1 MRYFSPLEKQIVSAL
16 IGLKNPPENVFG
28 MIMQSILFSKGKL
41 ALLIVNQGKNGML
54 LLPNRDLK
62 TITTSMTEMV
72 EFISLMEFLEK
83 ERLIYVQSFP
93 MTCDVSLFYEG
104 SSIYLD
110 ITRDECNNFSSTIS
124 PGESIVCNSNGYQVW
139 QMGSVVLSTVCGVDD
154 LCERLLHYLNAM
166 IYPTETLRGL
176 VRNDFLTDEELQCR
190 AQLKEARKSVRIS
203 TIAFLLSI
211 CSIVVSP
218 IVSVWVSNHYGY
230 STLSEKQLLRL
241 ESVIK
246 KMCKTDT
253 VVYNRRLLNDELT
266 FKVVSKNKD

>member
-28 MIMQSILFSKGKL
+28 MVMQSILFSKGKL
-41 ALLIVNQGKNGML
+41 ALLIVNQGKDGIL

-93 MTCDVSLFYEG
+93 MTSDVSLFYEG

-110 ITRDECNNFSSTIS
+110 IMRDEFNNFSSTIS
-124 PGESIVCNSNGYQVW
+124 PGENFVRNSNGYQVW
-139 QMGSVVLSTVCGVDD
+139 QMGSVVLSSVCGIND
-154 LCERLLHYLNAM
+154 LCERLLRYLNAV

-203 TIAFLLSI
+203 KIAFLLSI
-211 CSIVVSP
+211 CSIVASP
-218 IVSVWVSNHYGY
+218 IISVWLGNHYGY
-230 STLSEKQLLRL
+230 STLNEKQMKQLDLGLKR
-241 ESVIK
+241 I
-246 KMCKTDT
+246 CKTDT
-253 VVYNRRLLNDELT
+253 IESNESHLN
-266 FKVVSKNKD
+266 

>member
-28 MIMQSILFSKGKL
+28 MVMQPILFSKGKL
-41 ALLIVNQGKNGML
+41 ALLVVNQGKNGML

-110 ITRDECNNFSSTIS
+110 SIS
-124 PGESIVCNSNGYQVW
+124 PLQRK
-139 QMGSVVLSTVCGVDD
+139 VLTV
-154 LCERLLHYLNAM
+154 
-166 IYPTETLRGL
+166 
-176 VRNDFLTDEELQCR
+176 
-190 AQLKEARKSVRIS
+190 
-203 TIAFLLSI
+203 
-211 CSIVVSP
+211 
-218 IVSVWVSNHYGY
+218 
-230 STLSEKQLLRL
+230 
-241 ESVIK
+241 
-246 KMCKTDT
+246 
-253 VVYNRRLLNDELT
+253 
-266 FKVVSKNKD
+266 

>member
-1 MRYFSPLEKQIVSAL
+1 
-16 IGLKNPPENVFG
+16 
-28 MIMQSILFSKGKL
+28 
-41 ALLIVNQGKNGML
+41 
-54 LLPNRDLK
+54 
-62 TITTSMTEMV
+62 
-72 EFISLMEFLEK
+72 
-83 ERLIYVQSFP
+83 
-93 MTCDVSLFYEG
+93 
-104 SSIYLD
+104 
-110 ITRDECNNFSSTIS
+110 
-124 PGESIVCNSNGYQVW
+124 
-139 QMGSVVLSTVCGVDD
+139 
-154 LCERLLHYLNAM
+154 M

>member
-28 MIMQSILFSKGKL
+28 MVMQPILFSKGKL
-41 ALLIVNQGKNGML
+41 ALLVVNQGKNGML

-110 ITRDECNNFSSTIS
+110 ITRDEYNNFSSTIS
-124 PGESIVCNSNGYQVW
+124 PGENFVRNSNGYQVW

-253 VVYNRRLLNDELT
+253 VVYNRRLINDEPT

>member
-28 MIMQSILFSKGKL
+28 MVMQPILFSKGKL
-41 ALLIVNQGKNGML
+41 ALLVVNQGKNGML

-124 PGESIVCNSNGYQVW
+124 PGESFVCNSNGYQVW
-139 QMGSVVLSTVCGVDD
+139 QMGSVGLSTVCGVDD

-253 VVYNRRLLNDELT
+253 VVYNRRLLNDEPI

>member
-28 MIMQSILFSKGKL
+28 MVMQSILFSKGKL
-41 ALLIVNQGKNGML
+41 ALLVVNQGKNGML

-124 PGESIVCNSNGYQVW
+124 PGENFVCNSNGYQVW

-253 VVYNRRLLNDELT
+253 VVYNRRLLNDEPT

>member
-28 MIMQSILFSKGKL
+28 MVMQSILFSKGKL

-62 TITTSMTEMV
+62 TITTCMTEMV

-124 PGESIVCNSNGYQVW
+124 PGEIFVRNSNGYQVW

>member
-16 IGLKNPPENVFG
+16 VGLKNPPENVFG
-28 MIMQSILFSKGKL
+28 MVIQSILFSKGKL
-41 ALLIVNQGKNGML
+41 ALLVVNQGKDGML
-54 LLPNRDLK
+54 LLPNRDLN
-62 TITTSMTEMV
+62 TMTTSMAEMV

-124 PGESIVCNSNGYQVW
+124 PGESFVRNSNGYQVW
-139 QMGSVVLSTVCGVDD
+139 QMGSVVLSTVCGVDV
-154 LCERLLHYLNAM
+154 LCERLLHYLNA
-166 IYPTETLRGL
+166 IIFPTETLRGL

-218 IVSVWVSNHYGY
+218 IISVWVSNHYGY
-230 STLSEKQLLRL
+230 STLSEKQMLRL

-246 KMCKTDT
+246 KMGKTDT
-253 VVYNRRLLNDELT
+253 VVYNRRLLNDEPT
-266 FKVVSKNKD
+266 FKVDSKNID

>member
-1 MRYFSPLEKQIVSAL
+1 MRYFSPLEKQIVSVL
-16 IGLKNPPENVFG
+16 VGLKNPPENVFG
-28 MIMQSILFSKGKL
+28 MVVQSILFSKGKL
-41 ALLIVNQGKNGML
+41 ALLVVNQGKNGML

-124 PGESIVCNSNGYQVW
+124 PGESFGCNSNGYQVW

-253 VVYNRRLLNDELT
+253 VVYNRRLLNDEPT

>member
-28 MIMQSILFSKGKL
+28 MVMQSILFSKGKL

-124 PGESIVCNSNGYQVW
+124 PGEIFVRNSNGYQVW

-253 VVYNRRLLNDELT
+253 VVYNRRLLNDEPI

>member
-28 MIMQSILFSKGKL
+28 MVMQSILFSKGKL
-41 ALLIVNQGKNGML
+41 ALLVVNQGKDGML

-110 ITRDECNNFSSTIS
+110 ITRDEYNNFSSTIS
-124 PGESIVCNSNGYQVW
+124 PGENFVRNSNGYQVW
-139 QMGSVVLSTVCGVDD
+139 QMGSVVLSSVCGITD
-154 LCERLLHYLNAM
+154 LCERLLHYLNAV

-176 VRNDFLTDEELQCR
+176 VRNDFLTEEELQCR
-190 AQLKEARKSVRIS
+190 AQLKEAKKSVRIS
-203 TIAFLLSI
+203 AIAFFLSI

-218 IVSVWVSNHYGY
+218 IISVWVSNRYGY
-230 STLSEKQLLRL
+230 STLNEKQMQRL
-241 ESVIK
+241 ESGIK
-246 KMCKTDT
+246 KVCETDSI
-253 VVYNRRLLNDELT
+253 VYDRRFLN
-266 FKVVSKNKD
+266 K

>member
-16 IGLKNPPENVFG
+16 NGLKNPPENVFG
-28 MIMQSILFSKGKL
+28 MVVQPILFSKGKL
-41 ALLIVNQGKNGML
+41 ALLVVNQGKNGML

-72 EFISLMEFLEK
+72 EFISLIEFLEK

-124 PGESIVCNSNGYQVW
+124 PGEIFVRNSNGYQVW

-154 LCERLLHYLNAM
+154 LCERLLRYLNAV

-253 VVYNRRLLNDELT
+253 VVYNRRLLNDEPT